1 MAIFAVFQTTFLLAL
16 LPLRTYESEV
26 LSEPLPLTPE
36 SLKVSVNSM
45 RQCLHLQ
52 WTVHSLAYHQEL
64 KMVFQIQ
71 ISRFKTSNVIWVEN
85 YRTTV
90 KRNRVLHWSWE
101 SKLPLECAAH
111 FIRMRSMVDDAR
123 IPKPGFWSNWSSW
136 EEADAQNSLGHDP
149 LFVFPKDKLVEEGSN
164 VTICYV
170 SRIHQDNISC
180 YMEGV
185 QIYGEQ
191 LDRSVSAF
199 ELKNVSFIR
208 KKGTNV
214 FCKVDQ
220 GGALG
225 GIVLFVSKVL
235 EEPKD
240 FSCETQDLKTLTC
253 TWDPGSDTGL
263 SKQPSQSY
271 TLFESFSGKKTLCK
285 HRNWCNWQVAQ
296 DSQETYNF
304 TLVAENYL
312 RKRSVSILFN
322 LTQRVHPMTPYN
334 LFPKNVGAT
343 NATMTWKVHSIGNNS
358 TLLCQL
364 ELLAEGQVIQQHNV
378 SIKVNGEYLLGELEP
393 DTEYVARVRCAYTN
407 HFWKWSELIS
417 QKFNTAEAAPSEAP
431 DVWRN
436 MKMVS
441 GHPTVSLFWKP
452 LWKVHANGKILFYN
466 VIVENLDKPSRLEV
480 LSIPAPTRSTE
491 LTLDQC
497 SYQIH
502 VTAHNSVGPSP
513 ASVIVIS
520 GDPGNEEV
528 ESGRV
533 NGTEDGFSVSWK
545 PQSGDATGYVVEW
558 CDGPQDLPCVL
569 QWKNL
574 GPNTTSTVIS
584 SGAFRPGV
592 RYNFRIYEISAKRM
606 AHLLEKKA
614 GYLEELAPSDNP
626 QVVMSNLTSHSFTL
640 SWKDYSTESQPGF
653 IQGYHVYLKPK
664 AGEQCPP
671 AFEKTVL
678 PEDSLCCKHTI
689 DNPEQKTFVVEN
701 LQPESVYEFFVTAY
715 TSVGEGPLDAF
726 TKITTPDE
734 YSHILIRIIL
744 PMIFCVL
751 IVMIICYL
759 KRQWLKEKCY
769 PDIPDPYKSSVLSL
783 IKSKENPQLTIMNV
797 NDCVP
802 DAIEVINKPEGSKIQ
817 FLGTRKSLTETEFT
831 KPAYIYLLPA
841 EKDYSGPG
849 PCICFENFTY
859 NQAASDFASCGHFPV
874 TPEAPPHQLGP
885 LTSPENLLKALEQNC
900 MNSLGGIPAGEANLT
915 YVSQLASPTS
925 GDKGS
930 LPTDPPEPALCSEY
944 KMQMAV
950 PLGLASAAPSE
961 QSSLSSTTLLGQGEH
976 YR

>member
-1 MAIFAVFQTTFLLAL
+1 MALFAVFQTTFLLVL
-16 LPLRTYESEV
+16 LSLRTYESEV
-26 LSEPLPLTPE
+26 WSEPLPLTPE
-36 SLKVSVNSM
+36 SLKVSVNSTC
-45 RQCLHLQ
+45 QCLHLQ

-85 YRTTV
+85 YSTSV
-90 KRNRVLHWSWE
+90 KWNQVLHWSWE
-101 SKLPLECAAH
+101 SELPLECAAH

-123 IPKPGFWSNWSSW
+123 IPKPGIWSNWSSW
-136 EEADAQNSLGHDP
+136 EEADAQTLLGHDP

-180 YMEGV
+180 YLEGV

-220 GGALG
+220 GGILG

-263 SKQPSQSY
+263 TKQPSQSY

-296 DSQETYNF
+296 DSQEMYNF
-304 TLVAENYL
+304 TLLAENYL

-322 LTQRVHPMTPYN
+322 LTQRVHPVTPYN

-364 ELLAEGQVIQQHNV
+364 ELLAEGKAIQQHNV
-378 SIKVNGEYLLGELEP
+378 SIKVNGEYLLSELEP

-452 LWKVHANGKILFYN
+452 LSKVHANGKILFYN
-466 VIVENLDKPSRLEV
+466 VTVENLDKPSRSEV
-480 LSIPAPTRSTE
+480 LSIPAPTSSTE
-491 LTLDQC
+491 LTLSQC

-513 ASVIVIS
+513 ASVIVVS
-520 GDPGNEEV
+520 GDPENEEV
-528 ESGRV
+528 EKGRV
-533 NGTEDGFSVSWK
+533 NGTGDGFSVSWK

-592 RYNFRIYEISAKRM
+592 RYNFRIYGISTKRM

-664 AGEQCPP
+664 AGEQCHP

-678 PEDSLCCKHTI
+678 PEDSVCCKYTI

-701 LQPESVYEFFVTAY
+701 LQPESVYEFFVTPY

-726 TKITTPDE
+726 TKVTTLDE
-734 YSHILIRIIL
+734 HSHILIRIIL

-759 KRQWLKEKCY
+759 KSQWLKEKCY
-769 PDIPDPYKSSVLSL
+769 RDIPDPYKSSVLSL
-783 IKSKENPQLTIMNV
+783 IKSKENPHLTIMNV
-797 NDCVP
+797 NECVP

-831 KPAYIYLLPA
+831 EPAYIYLLPT
-841 EKDYSGPG
+841 EKNYSGPG

-859 NQAASDFASCGHFPV
+859 NQAASDFASCGHFPA
-874 TPEAPPHQLGP
+874 TPQAPPHQLGP
-885 LTSPENLLKALEQNC
+885 LTSPENLLKALEQNY
-900 MNSLGGIPAGEANLT
+900 MNSLGEIPAGEANLN

-925 GDKGS
+925 GDKDS
-930 LPTDPPEPALCSEY
+930 LPTNPPEPALCSEY
-944 KMQMAV
+944 KMQMAI
-950 PLGLASAAPSE
+950 PLGLASAPPSE
-961 QSSLSSTTLLGQGEH
+961 NSSLSSTTLLVQGEH
-976 YR
+976 CR